1 MSIENILELEAE
13 HYVNRVYGEDS
24 DSTEKIKLA
33 YIAGA
38 KRRDLKPTI
47 LGSIVL
53 SIITLGVV
61 CLTFLFI
68 VSTKVLTT
76 GDLIAVIILATASI
90 TFAIMT
96 RIEIFNYRI
105 NHKLY

>member
-1 MSIENILELEAE
+1 MSIENILKLEAD
-13 HYVNRVYGEDS
+13 HYVNRTCEES
-24 DSTEKIKLA
+24 EPKERIKLA

-38 KRRDLKPTI
+38 KRRDTKPSI

-53 SIITLGVV
+53 SIITLVLV

>member
-1 MSIENILELEAE
+1 MSIEEILKLEAE
-13 HYVNRVYGEDS
+13 HYVNRVYGENS
-24 DSTEKIKLA
+24 NSTERIKLA
-33 YIAGA
+33 YMAGA

-53 SIITLGVV
+53 SIITLGLA
-61 CLTFLFI
+61 CLIFLFV

-76 GDLIAVIILATASI
+76 GDLIAVIILAAASI
-90 TFAIMT
+90 TFALMT

>member
-38 KRRDLKPTI
+38 KRKDVKPS
-47 LGSIVL
+47 LVGSIVL
-53 SIITLGVV
+53 SIITLGLSY
-61 CLTFLFI
+61 LTCLFI

-76 GDLIAVIILATASI
+76 GDLIAVIILAAASI

>member
-1 MSIENILELEAE
+1 MNIENILKLEAE
-13 HYVNRVYGEDS
+13 HYINRTCEETDPK
-24 DSTEKIKLA
+24 ERIKLA

-38 KRRDLKPTI
+38 KRRDTKPSI

-53 SIITLGVV
+53 SIITLGLYY
-61 CLTFLFI
+61 LTCLFI

-76 GDLIAVIILATASI
+76 GDLIAVIILAAASI
-90 TFAIMT
+90 TFATMT

>member
-1 MSIENILELEAE
+1 MSIEDILELEAE

-24 DSTEKIKLA
+24 DSTERFKLA

-38 KRRDLKPTI
+38 KRKDVKPS
-47 LGSIVL
+47 LVGSIVL
-53 SIITLGVV
+53 SIITLGLV
-61 CLTFLFI
+61 CLIFLFI

-76 GDLIAVIILATASI
+76 GDLIAVIILAAASI

>member
-1 MSIENILELEAE
+1 MSIENILKLEAE
-13 HYVNRVYGEDS
+13 HYVNRTCEES
-24 DSTEKIKLA
+24 EPKERIKLA

-38 KRRDLKPTI
+38 KRRDTKPSI

-53 SIITLGVV
+53 SIITLGLA
-61 CLTFLFI
+61 CITFLFI
-68 VSTKVLTT
+68 ASTKVLTT
-76 GDLIAVIILATASI
+76 GDLIAVVILAGATI

>member
-1 MSIENILELEAE
+1 MSIEEILKLEAE
-13 HYVNRVYGEDS
+13 HYVNRTCEES
-24 DSTEKIKLA
+24 ESIERIKLA

-53 SIITLGVV
+53 SIITLGLAY
-61 CLTFLFI
+61 LTFLFI

-76 GDLIAVIILATASI
+76 GDLIAVIILAAASI

>member
-24 DSTEKIKLA
+24 DSTERFKLA

-38 KRRDLKPTI
+38 KRKDVKPS
-47 LGSIVL
+47 LVGSIVL
-53 SIITLGVV
+53 SIITLGLV
-61 CLTFLFI
+61 CLTCLFI

-76 GDLIAVIILATASI
+76 GDLIAVIILAAASI